1 MENFSPK
8 ANGPS
13 QSIQALMAIL
23 DRLKYCNTEEYLE
36 VNVVTQVE
44 KDGPRGKYEIQFE
57 PPRVINVG
65 YTGDEILEIQRLA
78 WLLIEEID
86 AMPYPVYPHAR

>member
-1 MENFSPK
+1 MENFTPK
-8 ANGPS
+8 ANGPI
-13 QSIQALMAIL
+13 QSIQA
-23 DRLKYCNTEEYLE
+23 LE

>member
-1 MENFSPK
+1 MKTFSPK
-8 ANGPS
+8 PGGPS
-13 QSIQALMAIL
+13 QSIQSLEAIL
-23 DRLKYCNTEEYLE
+23 DRLQYCNTDKYLE
-36 VNVVTQVE
+36 VNAVTH
-44 KDGPRGKYEIQFE
+44 
-57 PPRVINVG
+57 NVG